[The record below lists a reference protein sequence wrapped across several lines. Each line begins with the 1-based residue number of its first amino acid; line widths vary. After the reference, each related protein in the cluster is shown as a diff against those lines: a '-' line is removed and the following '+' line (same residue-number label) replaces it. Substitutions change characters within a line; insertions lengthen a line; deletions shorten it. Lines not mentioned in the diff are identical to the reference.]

1 MAFKTGSDLIA
12 EAKAKIKEVNTS
24 EARALHGVAGVT
36 FLDCRE
42 PNEYNLGRIPGAVFI
57 PRGQLET
64 TIEGRIDRGQRVVIY
79 CASGN
84 RSAFAAVTLAEMG
97 YGDVASLAAGFRG
110 WAQDGGAVEG

>member
-1 MAFKTGSDLIA
+1 MTFKTGGDLIA
-12 EAKAKIKEVNTS
+12 EAKAKIKQITAD
-24 EARALHGVAGVT
+24 EARALHGSAGVT

-42 PNEYNLGRIPGAVFI
+42 PNEFNLGRIPGAVFI

-64 TIEGRIDRGQRVVIY
+64 TVEGRVDRGQRVVIY

-97 YGDVASLAAGFRG
+97 YDDVVSLDSGFRG
-110 WAQDGGAVEG
+110 WAQQGGAVEG